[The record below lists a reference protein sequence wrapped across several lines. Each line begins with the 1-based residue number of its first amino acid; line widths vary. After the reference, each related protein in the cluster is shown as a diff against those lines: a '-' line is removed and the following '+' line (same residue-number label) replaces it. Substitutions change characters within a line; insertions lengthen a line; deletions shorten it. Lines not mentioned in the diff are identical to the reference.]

1 MSFLK
6 TLDKFSFKKIFS
18 LGFLLVVALSI
29 PATVLLLG
37 QQTRLSSQAKIEKPP
52 IVPIEKQDYGPPPL
66 APVEVTRIYPFLGKT
81 GDEVVLLGKNFGLN
95 PKDKFLSLNNI
106 AVEEEKIEI
115 WQDNLISFFLPE
127 GVSSGMIKI
136 RAGSFTWESSQ
147 PFVIYDANTPTKV
160 QKNGQTLAIVSPLNI
175 TQAKYKLVN
184 QSGAKEVQVAMESNI
199 FSFVTDPGEI
209 EYLLLYNQVNQLVPF
224 YVNPIEFDF

>member
-29 PATVLLLG
+29 PATVLLLS

-52 IVPIEKQDYGPPPL
+52 IIPIEKQDYGPSPL
-66 APVEVTRIYPFLGKT
+66 APIEVTRVYPFLGKAS
-81 GDEVVLLGKNFGLN
+81 DEVVILGKNFGLN

-106 AVEEEKIEI
+106 AVEEGKIEV

-127 GVSSGMIKI
+127 GASSGTIKI
-136 RAGSFTWESSQ
+136 RAGSFAWESPQ
-147 PFVIYDANTPTKV
+147 PFIIYNLTTPTQV
-160 QKNGQTLAIVSPLNI
+160 QKNGQTLAIISPQSI

-184 QSGAKEVQVAMESNI
+184 QSGEKEVKVATENNI
-199 FSFVTDPGEI
+199 FRFVTEPGEI
-209 EYLLLYNQVNQLVPF
+209 EYILLYNQQNQLVPF

>member
-1 MSFLK
+1 MAFIQ
-6 TLDKFSFKKIFS
+6 TIDKFSFKKIVSF
-18 LGFLLVVALSI
+18 GFFLAVALSI
-29 PATVLLLG
+29 PATVLLLS

-52 IVPIEKQDYGPPPL
+52 IIPIEKQDYGPSPL
-66 APVEVTRIYPFLGKT
+66 APIEVIRVYPFLGKAS
-81 GDEVVLLGKNFGLN
+81 DEVVLLGKNFGLN

-106 AVEEEKIEI
+106 AVEEEKIEV

-127 GVSSGMIKI
+127 GVSSGIIKI

-147 PFVIYDANTPTKV
+147 PFVIYNTNTSTKV
-160 QKNGQTLAIVSPLNI
+160 QKNGQTLAIVSPI
-175 TQAKYKLVN
+175 DIAQAKYKLVD
-184 QSGAKEVQVAMESNI
+184 QPEEKQIPVIMESNI

-209 EYLLLYNQVNQLVPF
+209 QYLLLYNQANQLIPF